1 MAGMRSLLV
10 LCLLACSV
18 LAERVSFKTEDG
30 VEIVGTWHP
39 TTVKD
44 APTVIC
50 LPMYRNVRGSYKP
63 LVAPFTLLGMN
74 VLAIDLRGHGDS
86 APALKRSV
94 EQRDAKV
101 FNAMHLDVKAAIEF
115 VERAKGCDRTRIG
128 LIGASVGCS
137 VTIDATR
144 RYPGDVRAAAI
155 LTPGAKYLGVD
166 SLAHIKQ
173 WPGTRIFTFVSSEEE
188 KKSAPVMKALD
199 AFDGSN
205 YVVLPG
211 KGIHGTRMFGK
222 VNEIEQLLANFF
234 ASSLIKNVDLRVRE
248 GVRLHRRSQDLEA
261 WVGITPT
268 GCEAWVKAPF
278 KGSITFQ
285 FDKKR
290 IVHRVDW
297 KRPKAEQV
305 TMDGRIRVAFPRDY
319 KPGEHV
325 TIKVT
330 STKGKALKF
339 PSRDRFVLQSAGR
352 AAK

>member
-1 MAGMRSLLV
+1 MRSLLV
-10 LCLLACSV
+10 LCLLACSL

-39 TTVKD
+39 TTAKD

-86 APALKRSV
+86 APALKRNV

-155 LTPGAKYLGVD
+155 LTPGANYLGVD
-166 SLAHIKQ
+166 SLKHLKQ

-205 YVVLPG
+205 YVVVPG

-234 ASSLIKNVDLRVRE
+234 ASSLIKNVDLRVRD
-248 GVRLHRRSQDLEA
+248 GVLLHRRSKDLEA
-261 WVGITPT
+261 WVGVSPT
-268 GCEAWVKAPF
+268 AYEAWVKAPF
-278 KGSITFQ
+278 KGSVTVQ
-285 FDKKR
+285 FGKQR
-290 IVHRVDW
+290 VVHRLDS
-297 KRPKAEQV
+297 KYPKEGQL
-305 TMDGRIRVAFPRDY
+305 TKDGRVGIRIPRDY
-319 KPGEHV
+319 KPGEQV
-325 TIKVT
+325 TIKIT
-330 STKGKALKF
+330 SSKGKALKF